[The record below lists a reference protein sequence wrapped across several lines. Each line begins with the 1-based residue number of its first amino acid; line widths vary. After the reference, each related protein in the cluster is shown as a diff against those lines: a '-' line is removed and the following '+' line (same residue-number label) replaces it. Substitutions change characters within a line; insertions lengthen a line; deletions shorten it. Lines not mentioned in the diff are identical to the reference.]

1 MAKKQKTSK
10 RKQESGDTKH
20 HFSSNYVGIIL
31 VGIVIIWA
39 VLNQLYIN
47 NLINH
52 GPTQVVKGTIDS
64 KCRVNY
70 HSMAIIHLHYEKS
83 RNENIR
89 NMEDP
94 FFREWIVSE
103 NK

>member
-1 MAKKQKTSK
+1 M
-10 RKQESGDTKH
+10 
-20 HFSSNYVGIIL
+20 
-31 VGIVIIWA
+31 
-39 VLNQLYIN
+39 
-47 NLINH
+47 
-52 GPTQVVKGTIDS
+52 GTIDS

-89 NMEDP
+89 DMEDP

>member
-1 MAKKQKTSK
+1 M
-10 RKQESGDTKH
+10 
-20 HFSSNYVGIIL
+20 
-31 VGIVIIWA
+31 
-39 VLNQLYIN
+39 
-47 NLINH
+47 
-52 GPTQVVKGTIDS
+52 GTIDS